1 MWAVLPAAGVGVRFG
16 ADIPKQYLRL
26 AGRTVVEWALRPL
39 LARADVRGLVVA
51 LSASDQWWA
60 GLGLDDERIMTTP
73 GGDHRAGSVR
83 NALRSIE
90 RVARPDDWVLVHD
103 AVRPCLTD
111 GDLDRLVTAVIE
123 DGAGGILA
131 APVQDTVKRS
141 ENEHV
146 DRTLD
151 RKGLWRALTPQM
163 FRHGALLAALESGRA
178 LDADM
183 TDESAAMERV
193 GVKARLVEGRADN
206 IKVTR
211 PEDLPLAEF
220 VIRNAGI
227 E

>member
-16 ADIPKQYLRL
+16 AEIPKQYLRL

-39 LARADVRGLVVA
+39 LARADIRGVVVA
-51 LSASDQWWA
+51 LSPSDQWWA
-60 GLGLDDERIMTTP
+60 ELGLDDERIRTAP

-90 RVARPDDWVLVHD
+90 RVARADDWVLVHD

-131 APVQDTVKRS
+131 SLLQDTVKRS
-141 ENEHV
+141 KNEHV

-163 FRHGALLAALESGRA
+163 FRYGALLAALESGKA

-193 GVKARLVEGRADN
+193 GVMARLVEGRADN

-220 VIRNAGI
+220 VINNSGI
-227 E
+227 G